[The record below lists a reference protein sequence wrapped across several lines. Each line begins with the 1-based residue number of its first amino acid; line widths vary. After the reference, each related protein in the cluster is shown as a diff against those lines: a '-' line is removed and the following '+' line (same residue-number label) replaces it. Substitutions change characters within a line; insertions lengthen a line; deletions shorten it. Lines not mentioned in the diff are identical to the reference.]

1 MDVHD
6 PLAGGPA
13 TRGTWIGFDIETT
26 QFAEG
31 DLPAGVTCA
40 AAGTPDG
47 LVVHW
52 YSLGPDG
59 RPEATMAPDMARGML
74 QWLRLWQRAGHRLVA
89 WNGAGFDLQVLARVS
104 GERDLAAAVMWD
116 LYDPMLQM
124 LWQRGFPVA
133 LARAGEGLGVP
144 EGKSMAG
151 AEAPDAWRQG
161 RFHEVLDYVAG
172 DVRLTLRVAEA
183 IEAGRALRWR
193 TRRGTLGVEPF
204 GALLPVRDVIRL
216 PPPDQAWMDE
226 PIPPERPVAW
236 ALPAVAAAR

>member
-1 MDVHD
+1 
-6 PLAGGPA
+6 
-13 TRGTWIGFDIETT
+13 
-26 QFAEG
+26 
-31 DLPAGVTCA
+31 
-40 AAGTPDG
+40 
-47 LVVHW
+47 
-52 YSLGPDG
+52 
-59 RPEATMAPDMARGML
+59 
-74 QWLRLWQRAGHRLVA
+74 
-89 WNGAGFDLQVLARVS
+89 
-104 GERDLAAAVMWD
+104 
-116 LYDPMLQM
+116 
-124 LWQRGFPVA
+124 
-133 LARAGEGLGVP
+133 
-144 EGKSMAG
+144 MAG